1 MKQNIIHFFLITTL
15 NSSLLWFIS
24 NTSSSSSS
32 AHALLLG
39 NESDHLALLK
49 FKDSISKDPF
59 GVLDS
64 WNTTNHFCKWQG
76 ITCNN
81 SPKQQRV
88 IELRLPGYYLHGSLS
103 PQLSN
108 LSFLRHIDLENNSF
122 YGDIPQELGLLSH
135 LQVLYLDNNS
145 LTGEIP
151 INLTSCSE
159 LTNFDF
165 SWNNLIG
172 NIPIGIGSLSKLKE
186 FFIERN
192 NLSGRIPP
200 SIGNLTSLTSL
211 VLISNDLEGNIPQ
224 QLCALQNLTYLL
236 LDSNEFSSTLPSCL
250 YNISSLS
257 VLSVSNNNIS
267 GSLPANIFHNL
278 PNLQFFQIGT
288 NNFSGKIPL
297 SVTNASL
304 LQVLDLDR
312 NHFVGQVPSLGK
324 LTKLRFLSVSENNL
338 GGFPTKDLKFLKPL
352 ANCSN
357 LYVLGISV
365 NNFGGQ
371 LPNYIGNLSTH
382 LSNLFLGYNQ
392 IYGKIPAELGNLV
405 NLTLLNMQG
414 CRFDGNIPATFGQ
427 FQKMEV
433 LELSGNK
440 FSGEMPAFI
449 GNLSKLFLLDLS
461 DNMFEGS
468 IPSSIGNC
476 QNLQHLNFSKNNLSR
491 TIPSE
496 IFSISSLTILL
507 DLSQNSFSGNLSD
520 EVGKLQNLNFLKV
533 SENNLVGNIP
543 ASIAECLSLEFL
555 YLQGNSFS
563 GAIPSSL
570 VSLKG
575 LRKLDISR
583 NHLSGSIPEGLQ
595 NLSLEYLNISFNML
609 DGKVPTGGVFKNVSE
624 FAMIGNNKLC
634 GGVSELH
641 LPPCP
646 SEAKK
651 PKRHHNFKLV
661 VVIVCVCAFFFFLSL
676 LLTICWMRKR
686 SKKMSS
692 DDSPTID
699 QLAKVSYQSLHNG
712 TNGFSEENLIGSGS
726 FGSVYKGTLELEE
739 SGVAVAIKVLKL
751 QTKGAEKSFVAECN
765 ALKSVRHRNL
775 VKILTCCSGT
785 DYKGQEF
792 KALVF
797 EFMTNGSLESWL
809 HPSTEIAN
817 QTAARSLNLEQRFNI
832 INDVASAFHYLHY
845 ECDRAIIHR
854 DLKPSN
860 ILLDDLM
867 VAHVGDFGLARLL
880 EKNIGDSSMQ
890 TTSTGLKGTFGYA
903 PPEYGMGYQVSI
915 EGDMYSFGILI
926 LEMLTGKRPTD
937 EIFMDG
943 HNLHKYVEVSISS
956 NIFKIV
962 DPCILSMGEQLQPGV
977 ENCLISLFKVGLACS
992 MESPNERMTM
1002 VDLMRQL
1009 NRIKS
1014 CFPYTQLMEADQNIH
1029 KLV

>member
-200 SIGNLTSLTSL
+200 SIG
-211 VLISNDLEGNIPQ
+211 
-224 QLCALQNLTYLL
+224 
-236 LDSNEFSSTLPSCL
+236 
-250 YNISSLS
+250 
-257 VLSVSNNNIS
+257 
-267 GSLPANIFHNL
+267 
-278 PNLQFFQIGT
+278 
-288 NNFSGKIPL
+288 
-297 SVTNASL
+297 
-304 LQVLDLDR
+304 
-312 NHFVGQVPSLGK
+312 
-324 LTKLRFLSVSENNL
+324 
-338 GGFPTKDLKFLKPL
+338 GFPTKDLKFLKPL

-371 LPNYIGNLSTH
+371 LPNYI
-382 LSNLFLGYNQ
+382 
-392 IYGKIPAELGNLV
+392 
-405 NLTLLNMQG
+405 G

>member
-200 SIGNLTSLTSL
+200 SI
-211 VLISNDLEGNIPQ
+211 
-224 QLCALQNLTYLL
+224 
-236 LDSNEFSSTLPSCL
+236 
-250 YNISSLS
+250 
-257 VLSVSNNNIS
+257 
-267 GSLPANIFHNL
+267 
-278 PNLQFFQIGT
+278 
-288 NNFSGKIPL
+288 
-297 SVTNASL
+297 
-304 LQVLDLDR
+304 
-312 NHFVGQVPSLGK
+312 
-324 LTKLRFLSVSENNL
+324 